1 MPFFFFVDY
10 GNAIRGKE
18 QSDLQICRKRR
29 CPETKRN
36 SFDMK
41 ARGHQGHEHM
51 ETMLD
56 ASSLIL
62 SVKQNVD
69 EHLIRVIDRGN
80 DSAWIK
86 T

>member
-1 MPFFFFVDY
+1 MR
-10 GNAIRGKE
+10 IEGKN
-18 QSDLQICRKRR
+18 DQIYKFAGREGVQRR
-29 CPETKRN
+29 RETHPRCIL
-36 SFDMK
+36 K
-41 ARGHQGHEHM
+41 ARGRQGHEHL
-51 ETMLD
+51 EIMLD

-69 EHLIRVIDRGN
+69 EQLIRVIDRGN